1 MARLLGAALA
11 VRRPFVLIL
20 VAVLAVTG
28 CATPPPKS
36 DREAYEEFR
45 QTNDPFE
52 PTNRVIFGFNQ
63 GVDAMFLKPLAEF
76 YRLLLPP
83 IFQTG
88 IHNFLANLREPVTFI
103 NDVLQWEWNRAGS
116 TAARFGINTTLGV
129 GGLGNPA
136 PRFGFDRHREDFGQT
151 LAVWGLPDGPYL
163 VVPFIGPSSPRDFS
177 GFVVDNFIFDPF
189 GGIIPI
195 PRTTELDTFQ
205 YVRIGLTAID
215 ARSQNFEEI
224 NDLQRSSLDFYAA
237 VRSLYRQMRRSE
249 INQGRPLEQFEG
261 PSLEDFPSV
270 PLE

>member
-1 MARLLGAALA
+1 
-11 VRRPFVLIL
+11 VL
-20 VAVLAVTG
+20 VLAVVLLTAG

-45 QTNDPFE
+45 KTNDPLE

-63 GVDAMFLKPLAEF
+63 GIDAMFLKPLSEF

-88 IHNFLANLREPVTFI
+88 VHNFVANMREPVTFV
-103 NDVLQWEWNRAGS
+103 NDALQWEWNRAGS
-116 TAARFGINTTLGV
+116 TAARFGINSTLGV

-136 PRFGFDRHREDFGQT
+136 TRFGFERHKEDFGQT

-163 VVPFIGPSSPRDFS
+163 VIPLLGPSSPRDFT
-177 GFVVDNFIFDPF
+177 GFMVDNFIFDPF
-189 GGIIPI
+189 GGIIP
-195 PRTTELDTFQ
+195 TSNSTELNRLQ

-224 NDLQRSSLDFYAA
+224 NDLQKSSLDFYAA
-237 VRSLYRQMRRSE
+237 VRSLYRQMRQAE
-249 INQGRPLEQFEG
+249 INQGRPVDQPEG
-261 PSLEDFPSV
+261 PILEDFPSV